1 MIQHSEGLQSIMAAI
16 LAVQK
21 DVDHVEKGSTNPHFG
36 NTYADLNTFL
46 HALRGPMA
54 DHGIVMTQGPGMEN
68 GHVTVDTML
77 YHTESGEWLR
87 DRAAAPMQKDDPQ
100 GVGSAI
106 TYLRRY
112 SLAALFAV
120 PQEDDDGNAASRTPK
135 RNGRDRQ
142 PAKSKGGS
150 GPTCPSCGT
159 SEVWDNRAKKEAGK
173 FKATS
178 PDYTCKDKE
187 GCGWTLW
194 LDGAVEKIEA
204 ALDHLLHE
212 NVIDQAER
220 DIALQK
226 AQTGDLD
233 KVASVNEYIREKRTH
248 LDVPAGTAGA

>member
-1 MIQHSEGLQSIMAAI
+1 MIQHSEGIQSIMAAI

-54 DHGIVMTQGPGMEN
+54 EHGIVMTQGPGMEN
-68 GHVTVDTML
+68 GHVTVDTLL

-120 PQEDDDGNAASRTPK
+120 PQEDDDGNAASQTPK
-135 RNGRDRQ
+135 RNGRESSRP
-142 PAKSKGGS
+142 PAKSAGNA
-150 GPTCPSCGT
+150 PTCPKCET
-159 SEVWDNRAKKEAGK
+159 SEVWDNRAKKASGQFSEK
-173 FKATS
+173 S
-178 PDYTCKDKE
+178 PDYACRDKE
-187 GCGWTLW
+187 GCGWVLW
-194 LDGAVEKIEA
+194 LDDAVKKVEA
-204 ALDHLLHE
+204 ALAGLVE
-212 NVIDQAER
+212 AGVIDDAAR

-226 AQTGDLD
+226 ARTGDLD
-233 KVASVNEYIREKRTH
+233 AVREVNDYIRDRRAQGAT
-248 LDVPAGTAGA
+248 VGPPA